1 MSRRV
6 SGVEKVK
13 RSASRSTVGCA
24 IARAEPHVERRKGVI
39 YSKHKRQTMDEIIT
53 AYVGLD
59 AHAESTAIA
68 IAEAGIAAPRFIG
81 KVRAKFPELSK
92 ALGKLGKPQGL
103 RIVYEAG
110 PCGFATARQLRQA
123 GYQCEVVAPS
133 KIPRRAG
140 DRVKTDRRDA
150 LSLAGLARAAQLT
163 FVVVP
168 DERDEAMRDL
178 TRARI
183 DAVRARLRA
192 RQQLKALLL
201 RHDQRYI
208 GKTSWSAAHERYLAT
223 ISFAHHPQEV
233 AFVEYRR
240 AVGEAQARV
249 ELLTKALSEELEH
262 WRMRPLVE
270 ALMTLRGVDQLV
282 AMTLA
287 AEIGELKRFAH
298 ATELMSYLGL
308 VPSEHSSG
316 QKRRLGAITKTG
328 NSHARRVLIE
338 AAWNYRY
345 PARISARLQR
355 RQENQSATVRDIAW
369 RAQLRLNHRYRR
381 LSARGLQHNKTC
393 VAIARELAGFV
404 WSIGQQI
411 TIQA

>member
-1 MSRRV
+1 
-6 SGVEKVK
+6 
-13 RSASRSTVGCA
+13 
-24 IARAEPHVERRKGVI
+24 
-39 YSKHKRQTMDEIIT
+39 MDEINT

-59 AHAESTAIA
+59 AHAETTAIA
-68 IAEAGIAAPRFIG
+68 IAEAGTAVPRFVG
-81 KVRAKFPELSK
+81 TVGAKLPALIK

-110 PCGFATARQLRQA
+110 PCGFAMVRGLRQA
-123 GYQCEVVAPS
+123 GYHCEVVAPS
-133 KIPRRAG
+133 KIPRRPG

-150 LSLAGLARAAQLT
+150 LTLAGLARAAQLT

-168 DERDEAMRDL
+168 DERDEAIRDL
-178 TRARI
+178 SRSRI
-183 DAVRARLRA
+183 DAVRARLKA

-201 RHDQRYI
+201 RHDLRYI
-208 GKTSWSAAHERYLAT
+208 GKTSWTAAHERYLAA
-223 ISFAHHPQEV
+223 ISFAHRAQDI

-240 AVGEAQARV
+240 AVSEAHARV

-270 ALMTLRGVDQLV
+270 ALMTLRGVDQV
-282 AMTLA
+282 VGMTLA
-287 AEIGELKRFAH
+287 AEIGELKRFADP
-298 ATELMSYLGL
+298 TELMSYLGL

-345 PARISARLQR
+345 PARISERLQK
-355 RQENQSATVRDIAW
+355 RQENQSAAVRDIAW

-381 LSARGLQHNKTC
+381 LTARGLQNNKTC